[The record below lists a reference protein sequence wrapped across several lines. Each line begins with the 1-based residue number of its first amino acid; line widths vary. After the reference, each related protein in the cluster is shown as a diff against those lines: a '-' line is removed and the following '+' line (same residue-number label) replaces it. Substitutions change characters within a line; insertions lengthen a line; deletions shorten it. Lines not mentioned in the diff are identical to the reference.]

1 MKQVLIISAI
11 IFLVTAQAATSSRTK
26 MILEIINSI
35 DYDDQNYTNSCG
47 NVNAN
52 ALINE
57 SNSNKNI
64 IALNDCDATSIEFKS
79 YLTKLSNYFWFCVIF

>member
-35 DYDDQNYTNSCG
+35 DYDENYTNSCG

-52 ALINE
+52 AFINE

-64 IALNDCDATSIEFKS
+64 MALNDCDATSIEFKS
-79 YLTKLSNYFWFCVIF
+79 YLTKLSNYF

>member
-11 IFLVTAQAATSSRTK
+11 IFLVTTQAATSSRTK
-26 MILEIINSI
+26 LILEIINSI
-35 DYDDQNYTNSCG
+35 DYDDENYTNSCG

-64 IALNDCDATSIEFKS
+64 IALNDCGKTSIEFKS
-79 YLTKLSNYFWFCVIF
+79 YLTKLSNYF